1 MTEINIINDLIS
13 IEAFAEELRK
23 KACSARKRLESFN
36 SLPSSAAGK
45 KKKALSES
53 QIAQLLANR
62 RKTILRNAK
71 E

>member
-1 MTEINIINDLIS
+1 MTEINIINELIS

-23 KACSARKRLESFN
+23 RAYSTRKRLESFN
-36 SLPSSAAGK
+36 SLPSSTAGK
-45 KKKALSES
+45 KKKALSEG

>member
-1 MTEINIINDLIS
+1 MNELNIINDLIS

-23 KACSARKRLESFN
+23 RCYSTRKRLESFN
-36 SLPSSAAGK
+36 SLPTIAPEK

-53 QIAQLLANR
+53 QVAQVLANR